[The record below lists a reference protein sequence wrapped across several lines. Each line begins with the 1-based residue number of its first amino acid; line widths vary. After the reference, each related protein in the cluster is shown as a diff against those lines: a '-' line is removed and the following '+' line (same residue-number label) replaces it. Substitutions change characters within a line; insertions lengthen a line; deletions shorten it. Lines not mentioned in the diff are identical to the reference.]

1 MFSLCLCACVF
12 ICLFCL
18 YEVLYFIN
26 KKNVVAVV
34 VIVVLMLLMLLLLD
48 EENETAHL

>member
-1 MFSLCLCACVF
+1 MFSLCLCEFVF

-18 YEVLYFIN
+18 YAVLYFSN

-34 VIVVLMLLMLLLLD
+34 VIVLLMLLLD